1 MAEYQAAQLALQ
13 RSQNQDVRSF
23 AQKMI
28 TDHTYA
34 QDTLAPIAQAHHI
47 QSPGTL
53 SEQHRVH
60 ARPVGPAR
68 WSRLSI
74 EPMSTTWSART
85 QRW

>member
-13 RSQNQDVRSF
+13 RSQNQDV
-23 AQKMI
+23 QLCTKMI

-34 QDTLAPIAQAHHI
+34 QDTHAPIAQAHHI

-53 SEQHRVH
+53 SEQDRVIS
-60 ARPVGPAR
+60 ASWPSSVVL
-68 WSRLSI
+68 LSI